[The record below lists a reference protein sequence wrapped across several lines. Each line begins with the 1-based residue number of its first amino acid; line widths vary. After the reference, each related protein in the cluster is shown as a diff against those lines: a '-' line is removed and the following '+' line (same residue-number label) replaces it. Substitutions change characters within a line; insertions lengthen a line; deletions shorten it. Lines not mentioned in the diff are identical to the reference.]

1 MLRYLNKILFSSVMV
16 KVLTSVSVL
25 LFAIALLRPFEGYGH
40 DKAISEKAPFT
51 RYLLPVADSVPLTN
65 HPADKPAEKP
75 VDPSSLPVIK
85 EVPKT
90 RRMVKPMALPSPL
103 PVQPIKIIKPKIVIK
118 KLI

>member
-1 MLRYLNKILFSSVMV
+1 MMV
-16 KVLTSVSVL
+16 KMLTSASVL
-25 LFAIALLRPFEGYGH
+25 LFAIALLQPSKGYGR
-40 DKAISEKAPFT
+40 DKAMSVTALST
-51 RYLLPVADSVPLTN
+51 HYLLPVADSVPLTN

>member
-1 MLRYLNKILFSSVMV
+1 MV

-25 LFAIALLRPFEGYGH
+25 LFAIALLLPSKGYGY
-40 DKAISEKAPFT
+40 DKAISGTALST
-51 RYLLPVADSVPLTN
+51 RYLLPAADSVPLTS

>member
-1 MLRYLNKILFSSVMV
+1 MMV
-16 KVLTSVSVL
+16 KVLTSASVL
-25 LFAIALLRPFEGYGH
+25 LFAIALLQPSKGYGR
-40 DKAISEKAPFT
+40 DKAIALST